1 MLSIVAG
8 DGGMGRAV
16 AAAVA
21 GRDTPPLAILGLPDS
36 PSGHGPSAFRGAE
49 IVFEFSV
56 GEAVAQNVATALD
69 GGVRHFVIGTTNWAA
84 DRDRVQA
91 LLVQNGADAV
101 ASSNFSLGVTLFARL
116 VEDAARLFGPFA
128 EYDPY
133 LVEWHRR
140 SKTDRPS
147 GTALELSRR
156 LIAAHP
162 RKTRVAGLMAQG
174 SPAPEELDVSVIRA
188 GAAPGMHLVG
198 FDAPGESLEM
208 RLTARD
214 RSAYA
219 AGAVTAAEWLLAEPR
234 DPGFHTFDEVV
245 EFDHCQAGGGD
256 GDGID
261 DGFEWLDRGRR
272 PFERRPSPVSP
283 LSDGEITA
291 NLDRPSIANRRRP
304 AHVPTDPQPTEE

>member
-16 AAAVA
+16 AAALA
-21 GRDTPPLAILGLPDS
+21 GRGMPPISILGLPAD
-36 PSGHGPSAFRGAE
+36 PSGHEPERFAGAE
-49 IVFEFSV
+49 VVFDFSQ
-56 GEAVAQNVATALD
+56 GDAVLGNVRAALA
-69 GGVRHFVIGTTNWAA
+69 GGVRSFVIGTTNWAQ
-84 DRDRVQA
+84 DRDEVA
-91 LLVQNGADAV
+91 GLVTECRATAV
-101 ASSNFSLGVTLFARL
+101 ASANFSLGVMLFARL
-116 VEDAARLFGPFA
+116 VEEAARLFGPFVD
-128 EYDPY
+128 YDPY

-140 SKTDRPS
+140 TKADRPS

-162 RKTRVAGLMAQG
+162 RKTRVAQQLAYGA
-174 SPAPEELDVSVIRA
+174 PAPEELDVSVIRA

-234 DPGFHTFDEVV
+234 SPGFHPFDEVV
-245 EFDHCQAGGGD
+245 DSMIAASGKQPAGAAAA
-256 GDGID
+256 
-261 DGFEWLDRGRR
+261 
-272 PFERRPSPVSP
+272 SASAA
-283 LSDGEITA
+283 SA
-291 NLDRPSIANRRRP
+291 SAS
-304 AHVPTDPQPTEE
+304 

>member
-8 DGGMGRAV
+8 DGGMGRAIT
-16 AAAVA
+16 AALD
-21 GRDTPPLAILGLPDS
+21 GRGMPPLAILGLPDS
-36 PSGHGPSAFRGAE
+36 ADGHAPSRFRGAE
-49 IVFEFSV
+49 LVFDFTV
-56 GEAVAQNVATALD
+56 GDAVAGNVRAALD
-69 GGVRHFVIGTTNWAA
+69 GGVRHFVIGTTNWTG
-84 DRDRVQA
+84 DRDRVA
-91 LLVQNGADAV
+91 RMLTERDAAAV
-101 ASSNFSLGVTLFARL
+101 ASANFSLGVMLFARL

-140 SKTDRPS
+140 TKPDRPS
-147 GTALELSRR
+147 GTALDLSRR

-162 RKTRVAGLMAQG
+162 RKTRVAEPMAQG

-219 AGAVTAAEWLLAEPR
+219 SGAVTAAEWLLAEPR
-234 DPGFHTFDEVV
+234 TSGIHTFDEVV
-245 EFDHCQAGGGD
+245 DSIIAGQTKASASN
-256 GDGID
+256 
-261 DGFEWLDRGRR
+261 GR
-272 PFERRPSPVSP
+272 
-283 LSDGEITA
+283 A
-291 NLDRPSIANRRRP
+291 P
-304 AHVPTDPQPTEE
+304 ADVRAAGASKP

>member
-16 AAAVA
+16 ASALA
-21 GRDTPPLAILGLPDS
+21 GRGMPPLTILGMPDS
-36 PSGHGPSAFRGAE
+36 PGGHSAESFRGAD
-49 IVFEFSV
+49 VLFEFTV
-56 GEAVAQNVATALD
+56 GDQVLQNVRAALD
-69 GGVRHFVIGTTNWAA
+69 GGVRRFVIGTTNWAS
-84 DRDRVQA
+84 DRAAVEA
-91 LLVQNGADAV
+91 ALVQNDATAV
-101 ASSNFSLGVTLFARL
+101 ASATFSLGVMLFARL

-140 SKTDRPS
+140 SKADRPS
-147 GTALELSRR
+147 GTAIDLSRR

-162 RKTRVAGLMAQG
+162 RKTRVAQPMAHG
-174 SPAPEELDVSVIRA
+174 APAPEELDVSVIRA

-219 AGAVTAAEWLLAEPR
+219 SGAITAAEWLLAEPR
-234 DPGFHTFDEVV
+234 EPGFHD
-245 EFDHCQAGGGD
+245 FDHVVD
-256 GDGID
+256 
-261 DGFEWLDRGRR
+261 
-272 PFERRPSPVSP
+272 
-283 LSDGEITA
+283 
-291 NLDRPSIANRRRP
+291 SIIAK
-304 AHVPTDPQPTEE
+304 Q

>member
-1 MLSIVAG
+1 ME
-8 DGGMGRAV
+8 RH

-21 GRDTPPLAILGLPDS
+21 
-36 PSGHGPSAFRGAE
+36 SA
-49 IVFEFSV
+49 S
-56 GEAVAQNVATALD
+56 
-69 GGVRHFVIGTTNWAA
+69 
-84 DRDRVQA
+84 
-91 LLVQNGADAV
+91 
-101 ASSNFSLGVTLFARL
+101 FSLGVMLFARL

-140 SKTDRPS
+140 TKVDRPS

-162 RKTRVAGLMAQG
+162 RKTRVARSMAHG
-174 SPAPEELDVSVIRA
+174 APEPEELDVSVIRA

-219 AGAVTAAEWLLAEPR
+219 SGAITAAEWLLAEPR
-234 DPGFHTFDEVV
+234 EPGFHD
-245 EFDHCQAGGGD
+245 FDHVVD
-256 GDGID
+256 
-261 DGFEWLDRGRR
+261 
-272 PFERRPSPVSP
+272 
-283 LSDGEITA
+283 
-291 NLDRPSIANRRRP
+291 SIIAK
-304 AHVPTDPQPTEE
+304 Q

>member
-16 AAAVA
+16 ASALA
-21 GRDTPPLAILGLPDS
+21 GRGMPPMAILGMPDS
-36 PSGHGPSAFRGAE
+36 AEGHSPMAFRNAD
-49 IVFEFSV
+49 VLFEFSV
-56 GEAVAQNVATALD
+56 GEAVLQNVRRAVD
-69 GGVRHFVIGTTNWAA
+69 GGVRHFVIGTTNWAG
-84 DRDRVQA
+84 DRDAVEAILLNSQA
-91 LLVQNGADAV
+91 AAV
-101 ASSNFSLGVTLFARL
+101 ASATFSLGVMLFARL

-140 SKTDRPS
+140 TKADRPS

-162 RKTRVAGLMAQG
+162 RKTRMAQPMAHG
-174 SPAPEELDVSVIRA
+174 APSPEELDVSVIRA

-219 AGAVTAAEWLLAEPR
+219 SGAITAAEWLLAEPR
-234 DPGFHTFDEVV
+234 EPGFHS
-245 EFDHCQAGGGD
+245 FDHIVDSIIAAQSNGTGSN
-256 GDGID
+256 
-261 DGFEWLDRGRR
+261 GRAAAA
-272 PFERRPSPVSP
+272 PAS
-283 LSDGEITA
+283 TA
-291 NLDRPSIANRRRP
+291 R
-304 AHVPTDPQPTEE
+304 

>member
-16 AAAVA
+16 ASALA
-21 GRDTPPLAILGLPDS
+21 GRGMPPQAILGMPDS
-36 PSGHGPSAFRGAE
+36 AEGHPAASFRSAE
-49 IVFEFSV
+49 VLFEFTV
-56 GEAVAQNVATALD
+56 GDQVLANVSAAIE
-69 GGVRHFVIGTTNWAA
+69 GGVRRFVIGTTNWAG
-84 DRDRVQA
+84 DRDAVEA
-91 LLVQNGADAV
+91 MLVGNDAAAV
-101 ASSNFSLGVTLFARL
+101 ASATFSLGVMLFARL

-140 SKTDRPS
+140 TKTDRPS
-147 GTALELSRR
+147 GTAIELSRR

-162 RKTRVAGLMAQG
+162 RKTRVAQPMVHGA
-174 SPAPEELDVSVIRA
+174 PAPEELDVSVIRA

-219 AGAVTAAEWLLAEPR
+219 SGAITAAEWLLAEPR
-234 DPGFHTFDEVV
+234 APGLHSFDDVI
-245 EFDHCQAGGGD
+245 DSIIAKQSNGAGPN
-256 GDGID
+256 
-261 DGFEWLDRGRR
+261 GRSSAAAR
-272 PFERRPSPVSP
+272 PPIAS
-283 LSDGEITA
+283 
-291 NLDRPSIANRRRP
+291 NL
-304 AHVPTDPQPTEE
+304 